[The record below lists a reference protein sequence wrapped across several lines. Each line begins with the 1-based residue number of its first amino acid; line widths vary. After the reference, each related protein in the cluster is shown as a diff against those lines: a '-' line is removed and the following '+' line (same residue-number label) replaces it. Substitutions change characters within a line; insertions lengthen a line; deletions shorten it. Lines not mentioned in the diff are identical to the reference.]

1 MYFVTQLTSKEDYSK
16 HYKDSSEK
24 GKFHKISTQ
33 ENVSGENESKLQY
46 AFSQA
51 KEALPAHQARTDKES
66 TS

>member
-46 AFSQA
+46 AFS
-51 KEALPAHQARTDKES
+51 
-66 TS
+66 